1 MIWLKRVAMVLAALI
16 GLVVVVGL
24 LLPASVH
31 VERSVVV
38 GVPQQ
43 QVYDAVN
50 SFESFNDWSPWATLD
65 PNTRYE
71 FSGPR
76 AGVGA
81 RMNWASEDPAVGVGS
96 QEIIEA
102 TAPTLVRVRLKFEG
116 QDDALSFYR
125 LEALETGTKITW
137 GFDAEFGNNLIGRWF
152 GALMFDSMI
161 GSDYQKGLDKLK
173 TLLESRPVTS
183 EPPVSEPQSPVSA
196 PEPVIDQTTD

>member
-1 MIWLKRVAMVLAALI
+1 MIWLKRIAMVLAALI
-16 GLVVVVGL
+16 GVAVVVGF

-38 GVPQQ
+38 VVPQQ

-50 SFESFNDWSPWATLD
+50 GFESFNEWSPWATLD

-71 FSGPR
+71 FSGPQ

-81 RMNWASEDPAVGVGS
+81 RMSWASDDPAVGVGS
-96 QEIIEA
+96 QEIIES
-102 TAPTLVRVRLKFEG
+102 TAPTLVRVRLRFDG

-125 LEALETGTKITW
+125 LEALEAGTKITW

-161 GSDYQKGLDKLK
+161 GADYQKGLDKLK
-173 TLLESRPVTS
+173 ILLESKPVSS
-183 EPPVSEPQSPVSA
+183 EPPPSQPMEPV
-196 PEPVIDQTTD
+196 PVIDQTSD